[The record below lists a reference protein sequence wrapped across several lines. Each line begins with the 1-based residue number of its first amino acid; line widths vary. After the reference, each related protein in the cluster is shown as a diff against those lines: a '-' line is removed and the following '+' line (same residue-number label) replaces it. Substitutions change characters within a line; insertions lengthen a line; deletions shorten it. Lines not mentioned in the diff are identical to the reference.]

1 MIFPKIAKKI
11 FGIFDLC
18 ICSNV
23 ETKNYF
29 EKLNLKKVYFKG
41 NIKLINQIDASKIT
55 NLNHQTLLKRKFWFA
70 ASTHKEE
77 DSFCLKTH
85 IKLKKKFKNVLT
97 IIAPRHINRSFEIR
111 SLAENLKLKAQI
123 LNKGD
128 TISENIELIIINY
141 FGALQSYFKYA
152 KSVFIGKSMIK
163 KLVYNGGQNP
173 IEAAMFNCK
182 VYHGPYVYNFEEIY
196 KILEINN
203 ISKKINNYRE
213 LSDHLLLDLEFSQ
226 KKIEQ
231 ISNPLK
237 NLGQKTLIDT
247 MSLVDNFINND
258 AY

>member
-1 MIFPKIAKKI
+1 
-11 FGIFDLC
+11 
-18 ICSNV
+18 
-23 ETKNYF
+23 
-29 EKLNLKKVYFKG
+29 
-41 NIKLINQIDASKIT
+41 
-55 NLNHQTLLKRKFWFA
+55 
-70 ASTHKEE
+70 
-77 DSFCLKTH
+77 
-85 IKLKKKFKNVLT
+85 
-97 IIAPRHINRSFEIR
+97 
-111 SLAENLKLKAQI
+111 
-123 LNKGD
+123 
-128 TISENIELIIINY
+128 
-141 FGALQSYFKYA
+141 
-152 KSVFIGKSMIK
+152 
-163 KLVYNGGQNP
+163 
-173 IEAAMFNCK
+173 MFNCK

>member
-1 MIFPKIAKKI
+1 
-11 FGIFDLC
+11 
-18 ICSNV
+18 
-23 ETKNYF
+23 
-29 EKLNLKKVYFKG
+29 
-41 NIKLINQIDASKIT
+41 
-55 NLNHQTLLKRKFWFA
+55 
-70 ASTHKEE
+70 
-77 DSFCLKTH
+77 
-85 IKLKKKFKNVLT
+85 VLT

-203 ISKKINNYRE
+203 ISKKINNYHE